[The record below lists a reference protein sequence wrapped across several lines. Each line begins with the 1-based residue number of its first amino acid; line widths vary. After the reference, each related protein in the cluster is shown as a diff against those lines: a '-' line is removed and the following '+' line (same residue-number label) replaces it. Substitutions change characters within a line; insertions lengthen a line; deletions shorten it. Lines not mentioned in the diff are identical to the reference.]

1 MVTDISMANSKLP
14 TRNVVI
20 ISLLGGGVLLF
31 LLLSIFPNYLAY
43 SNIIHEI
50 DSLQNQI
57 EEQKL
62 LSPIFSDL
70 TEKTKFKDPKDLPFP
85 QKARLSKNDTGNLA
99 AIIQKII
106 QQNDFNLISIL
117 TDVGGLLEDSGTL
130 KVSIE
135 MTGNF
140 MNLRNLLLQLGAL
153 PYLEHIEFVR
163 IDSYSETQQFQLKIW
178 IAQEQ

>member
-1 MVTDISMANSKLP
+1 MANSKLP
-14 TRNVVI
+14 SRNVVVI
-20 ISLLGGGVLLF
+20 LLLGGGVLLF
-31 LLLSIFPNYLAY
+31 VLLSIFPNYLAY
-43 SNIIHEI
+43 SNINHEI
-50 DSLQNQI
+50 NTLQNQI

-70 TEKTKFKDPKDLPFP
+70 TEKTKIQDPEDLPFP
-85 QKARLSKNDTGNLA
+85 QKARLSQNETGNLA

-135 MTGNF
+135 MTGSF
-140 MNLRNLLLQLGAL
+140 MNLRQMILQLGAL

-163 IDSYSETQQFQLKIW
+163 IDSHSESQKIQLKIW